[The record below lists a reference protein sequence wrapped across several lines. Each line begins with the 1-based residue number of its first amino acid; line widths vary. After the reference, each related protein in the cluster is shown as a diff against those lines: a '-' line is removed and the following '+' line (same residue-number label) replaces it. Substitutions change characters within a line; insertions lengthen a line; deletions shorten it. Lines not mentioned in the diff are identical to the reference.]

1 MTDRAVTQ
9 AAFAEILGVRKS
21 YVTQLKQS
29 GRLVMDEAGKVLVN
43 ASQQR
48 IAETADPAHAAV
60 ALRHAEAR
68 GSALPGSA
76 VDHENNDKTDDQE
89 PGEEAANPDYQR
101 AKARKE
107 EANASLAEME
117 LAQRAGK
124 LFEAAAVLSVVG
136 DAAATFRQAL
146 EARRSLLAAQMQSV
160 QSEAEMIQILAESDD
175 MLLHD
180 LAQRFSHI
188 GKGVAA

>member
-9 AAFAEILGVRKS
+9 SAFAEILGVRKS
-21 YVTQLKQS
+21 YVTQLKQA
-29 GRLVMDEAGKVLVN
+29 GRLVMDESGKVLVD

-48 IAETADPAHAAV
+48 IAETADPAHSAV
-60 ALRHAEAR
+60 AMRHAEAR
-68 GSALPGSA
+68 GSALPVSA
-76 VDHENNDKTDDQE
+76 GDRENNEKTEDQE
-89 PGEEAANPDYQR
+89 TGEEAANPHYQR

-117 LAQRAGK
+117 LAQRSGK
-124 LFEAAAVLSVVG
+124 LFEAAAVLSVVS
-136 DAAATFRQAL
+136 DAASTFRQAL
-146 EARRSLLAAQMQSV
+146 EARRSLLAAQIQSV
-160 QSEAEMIQILAESDD
+160 QSEGEIIQIMAESDD